1 MASNGAAQSGA
12 PAPQIQPCRYKTGKT
27 LGAGSY
33 SVVKECVH
41 IDTGRYYAAKVIN
54 KRLMAG
60 REHMVRNE
68 IAVLKRVSMGHQ
80 NILTLVDYF
89 ETMNNL
95 YLVTDLALGGELFDR
110 ICRKGSY
117 FESDAAEL
125 IRATLSAVAYL
136 HDHGIV
142 HRDLKPENLLFRTP
156 EDNADLLIADFGLS
170 RIMDEEQFHVLTT
183 TCGTPGYMAPE
194 IFKKSGHGKPVDVW
208 AIGVITYFLLCGYTP
223 FDRDSNL
230 EEMQAILVADYSFT
244 PLEYWRHVSLPARQF
259 IQRCL
264 TIDPVARM
272 TAHQALSHPWVTG
285 EVEPGTPANA
295 RRGQADLLPTVKK
308 NFNARRTLHAAID
321 TVRAINQLR
330 ASGAAAL
337 QDAASKGA
345 DSAGSK
351 MDGVVATGKAQ
362 AAGVMPEKESVSQG
376 IGQLQ
381 IDPRGN
387 ARGQTEEQIRAQEKR
402 ILETQRGL
410 WGTGR
415 DEGTLWALVA
425 RSAHVAGCVDHVHPV
440 SHNLRNSSTPM
451 IPKVV
456 SNVLVDGNG
465 SLIAVPCQPAV
476 NNEDAEGHE
485 HMLHTR
491 LESRMLTVSPR
502 PSYIK
507 SRQHSALDRSRMS
520 EVMVKVTTCIEQ
532 ACPMLIRSIFRI
544 GPVVSDGFVA
554 DVAL

>member
-1 MASNGAAQSGA
+1 MAAPTGQALQSEQA
-12 PAPQIQPCRYKTGKT
+12 KPQIQPCRYKTGKT

-117 FESDAAEL
+117 YESDAAEL

-170 RIMDEEQFHVLTT
+170 RVMDEEQFHVLTT

-194 IFKKSGHGKPVDVW
+194 IFKKIGHGKPVDIW

-244 PLEYWRHVSLPARQF
+244 PIEYWRGISDPARQF
-259 IQRCL
+259 IRRCL
-264 TIDPVARM
+264 TVDPSKRM
-272 TAHQALSHPWVTG
+272 TTHEALLHPFVAG
-285 EVEPGTPANA
+285 EKQTSE
-295 RRGQADLLPTVKK
+295 ADLLPTVKK
-308 NFNARRTLHAAID
+308 NFNARRTLHTAID
-321 TVRAINQLR
+321 TIRAINKLR
-330 ASGAAAL
+330 EGGAM
-337 QDAASKGA
+337 
-345 DSAGSK
+345 
-351 MDGVVATGKAQ
+351 MDGIMSTDPSQRRNENAVSAQ
-362 AAGVMPEKESVSQG
+362 APQDVAMPDRDATTTPAS
-376 IGQLQ
+376 
-381 IDPRGN
+381 
-387 ARGQTEEQIRAQEKR
+387 
-402 ILETQRGL
+402 RGL
-410 WGTGR
+410 W
-415 DEGTLWALVA
+415 
-425 RSAHVAGCVDHVHPV
+425 SAAMH
-440 SHNLRNSSTPM
+440 
-451 IPKVV
+451 K
-456 SNVLVDGNG
+456 
-465 SLIAVPCQPAV
+465 
-476 NNEDAEGHE
+476 
-485 HMLHTR
+485 
-491 LESRMLTVSPR
+491 
-502 PSYIK
+502 
-507 SRQHSALDRSRMS
+507 
-520 EVMVKVTTCIEQ
+520 
-532 ACPMLIRSIFRI
+532 
-544 GPVVSDGFVA
+544 
-554 DVAL
+554 